1 VTYTATFDASH
12 KVKAAGL
19 HRVNFER
26 HIARDVDQAHGF
38 TFGHQNPNID
48 AGRTNLNITRV
59 NDGHGGFRKLAV
71 THGDDGNRRP
81 PSAEISDYIDQR
93 LRTVKSKPRKDAVV
107 LRPVVLQ
114 LDPKWFEAH
123 NPSWR
128 TNGLNSQARKHISAQ
143 LKWAR
148 NEFGHENLVAYS
160 MHLDETNP
168 QLQLLV
174 TPITKDGRL
183 SQKDFFKGPSDLRRQ
198 HRESREALA
207 DSGYDVDFNVSS
219 RSTEHLSSAEY
230 AANSKAV
237 RDKATD
243 LDTREAKTTTHE
255 RRLEA
260 REREVREREAEA
272 FERGWAEGRDA
283 AESAVRAD
291 LLALDLILDDDDAPI
306 LPRRRA
312 PKREKK
318 DLPPARERYLEYTHQ
333 RTK

>member
-1 VTYTATFDASH
+1 MSYTATFDASH
-12 KVKAAGL
+12 KVKAAGP

-38 TFGHQNPNID
+38 SFGHQNPNID

-71 THGDDGNRRP
+71 THGDDGKGRP
-81 PSAEISDYIDQR
+81 PSAEIGDYLDKR
-93 LRTVKSKPRKDAVV
+93 LGTVKNKLRKDAVV

-114 LDPKWFEAH
+114 LDPEWFEAH

-128 TNGLNSQARKHISAQ
+128 TNGLNRQARKHISAQ

-168 QLQLLV
+168 QLQLLITPV
-174 TPITKDGRL
+174 TNDGRL

-207 DSGYDVDFNVSS
+207 ASGYDVNFSVSS
-219 RSTEHLSSAEY
+219 RSTEHLSSVEY
-230 AANSKAV
+230 AAKTKEVHDLAAEVDV
-237 RDKATD
+237 RDAKAT
-243 LDTREAKTTTHE
+243 AHE

-260 REREVREREAEA
+260 RERELHEREVEGY
-272 FERGWAEGRDA
+272 ERGWAEGRDA
-283 AESAVRAD
+283 AESAARAD
-291 LLALDLILDDDDAPI
+291 LVALDLIPNDDDTPI

-312 PKREKK
+312 PQREKK
-318 DLPPARERYLEYTHQ
+318 DLSPARERYLDYKRQ
-333 RTK
+333 RSK

>member
-1 VTYTATFDASH
+1 MTYTATFDASH
-12 KVKAAGL
+12 KVKAAGP

-26 HIARDVDQAHGF
+26 HIARNVDQAHGF

-48 AGRTNLNITRV
+48 AGRTHLNVTRV
-59 NDGHGGFRKLAV
+59 NDGDGGFRTLAV
-71 THGDDGNRRP
+71 THRDNGKRRA
-81 PSAEISDYIDQR
+81 PSAEIGDYLDKR
-93 LRTVKSKPRKDAVV
+93 LRTVKNKLRKDAVV

-114 LDPKWFEAH
+114 LDPEWFESH
-123 NPSWR
+123 NPGWR

-148 NEFGHENLVAYS
+148 QEFGHENLVAYS

-168 QLQLLV
+168 QLHLLV
-174 TPITKDGRL
+174 TPVTNDGRL
-183 SQKDFFKGPSDLRRQ
+183 SQKDFFRGPSDLRRQ

-207 DSGYDVDFNVSS
+207 ASGYEVDFSVSS

-230 AANSKAV
+230 AAKSKAV
-237 RDKATD
+237 HDKAAE
-243 LDTREAKTTTHE
+243 LDTREAKATAHE

-260 REREVREREAEA
+260 RERGVREREAEG

-291 LLALDLILDDDDAPI
+291 LIALDLIPDDDETPI

-312 PKREKK
+312 PKRETK
-318 DLPPARERYLEYTHQ
+318 DLTPARERYLEYTQQ

>member
-1 VTYTATFDASH
+1 MSYTATFDASH
-12 KVKAAGL
+12 KVKAAGP

-38 TFGHQNPNID
+38 IFGHQNPNID
-48 AGRTNLNITRV
+48 PARTRLNITRV

-71 THGDDGNRRP
+71 TESGEGKPRP
-81 PSAEISDYIDQR
+81 PSAEISDYLGAR
-93 LRTVKSKPRKDAVV
+93 LGTVKSKLRKDAVV
-107 LRPVVLQ
+107 MRPVVLQ
-114 LDPKWFEAH
+114 LDPEWFEEH

-128 TNGLNSQARKHISAQ
+128 MTGLNSQARKHVSAQ

-148 NEFGHENLVAYS
+148 QEFGHENLVAYS
-160 MHLDETNP
+160 MHLDETSP

-174 TPITKDGRL
+174 TPVTNDGRL
-183 SQKDFFKGPSDLRRQ
+183 SQNDFFKGPSDLRRQ
-198 HRESREALA
+198 HKESREALA
-207 DSGYDVDFNVSS
+207 ASGYQVDFSVSS

-230 AANSKAV
+230 AAKSKAV
-237 RDKATD
+237 HDKAVEVD
-243 LDTREAKTTTHE
+243 ARDAKVTAHA
-255 RRLEA
+255 RRIEA
-260 REREVREREAEA
+260 RERGLRELEAEG

-283 AESAVRAD
+283 AESAARAD
-291 LLALDLILDDDDAPI
+291 LMALDLIPDDDTPI

-318 DLPPARERYLEYTHQ
+318 DLTPARERYLEYTRQ

>member
-1 VTYTATFDASH
+1 MTYTATFDASH
-12 KVKAAGL
+12 KVKAAGP

-59 NDGHGGFRKLAV
+59 NDGQGGFRKLAV
-71 THGDDGNRRP
+71 THDDDGKRRP
-81 PSAEISDYIDQR
+81 PSAEIGDYLDKR
-93 LRTVKSKPRKDAVV
+93 LRTVKNKLRKDAVV

-114 LDPKWFEAH
+114 LDPEWFESH

-128 TNGLNSQARKHISAQ
+128 TNGLNTQARKHISTQ

-148 NEFGHENLVAYS
+148 QEFGHENLVAYS

-168 QLQLLV
+168 QLQLLITPV
-174 TPITKDGRL
+174 TNDGRL

-207 DSGYDVDFNVSS
+207 ASGYEVDFSVSS
-219 RSTEHLSSAEY
+219 RSAEHLSSAEY
-230 AANSKAV
+230 AAKSKAV
-237 RDKATD
+237 RDKAAEID
-243 LDTREAKTTTHE
+243 AREAKVADQE
-255 RRLEA
+255 RRLGTQ
-260 REREVREREAEA
+260 ERELRKRA
-272 FERGWAEGRDA
+272 AEGFEQGWEEGRAA
-283 AESAVRAD
+283 AESAARAD
-291 LLALDLILDDDDAPI
+291 LVALDLIPNDDDTPI

-318 DLPPARERYLEYTHQ
+318 DLTPARERFLEYTQQ
-333 RTK
+333 RIK

>member
-1 VTYTATFDASH
+1 MTYTATFDASH
-12 KVKAAGL
+12 KVKAAGP
-19 HRVNFER
+19 HRVNFQR
-26 HIARDVDQAHGF
+26 HIARDVDQPHGF

-48 AGRTNLNITRV
+48 AGRTSLNITRV

-71 THGDDGNRRP
+71 THGDDRKRRP
-81 PSAEISDYIDQR
+81 PSAEISDYLDKR
-93 LRTVKSKPRKDAVV
+93 LGTVKNKLRRDAVV

-114 LDPKWFEAH
+114 LDPEWFEAH

-148 NEFGHENLVAYS
+148 QEFGYENLVAYS

-174 TPITKDGRL
+174 TPVTHDGRL

-207 DSGYDVDFNVSS
+207 ASGYEVDFSVSS
-219 RSTEHLSSAEY
+219 RSTEHLSSTEY
-230 AANSKAV
+230 AAKSTAV
-237 RDKATD
+237 RDKAAEVD
-243 LDTREAKTTTHE
+243 AREAKVAAQDELLGT
-255 RRLEA
+255 
-260 REREVREREAEA
+260 RERELRERATEG
-272 FERGWAEGRDA
+272 FERGWAEGRAA
-283 AESAVRAD
+283 AESAARAD
-291 LLALDLILDDDDAPI
+291 LMALNLIPDDDDTPM

-318 DLPPARERYLEYTHQ
+318 DLTPARERYIEYTRQ